1 MPDAIDPPLLGQRVV
16 AILETGA
23 RVATYKLA
31 PSWRSSTTASNP
43 LTVPIPDLARR
54 VLELY
59 WRQVRRSKVTI
70 FGSPPVSASEFL
82 ALPGRYVRLRLGRH

>member
-43 LTVPIPDLARR
+43 LTVPPDLAHW

-59 WRQVRRSKVTI
+59 WRKVHPLE
-70 FGSPPVSASEFL
+70 GRDL
-82 ALPGRYVRLRLGRH
+82 AAHR